1 MTCSIQNINV
11 QLHCDTTVKK
21 QKQVSGPYSTPQ
33 LRVEL
38 VKLVFGA
45 HLEIVLIVFICS
57 VTYYIFKILC
67 GTFIL

>member
-1 MTCSIQNINV
+1 MTCSIQRINV
-11 QLHCDTTVKK
+11 QLHCNTTVKM

-33 LRVEL
+33 LSVEL

-45 HLEIVLIVFICS
+45 HLEIVLIVFID
-57 VTYYIFKILC
+57 TYYIFKIIC